1 MNVFHHVALQSL
13 KRSPARTLVTIVG
26 IALAAALM
34 TVVAAFGTSLLH
46 FLVISAEDK
55 YGDWHVSFDA
65 VDTAFV
71 QAQAQDPQ
79 VAHTAVLENLG
90 YATLEGVQS
99 PEKPYLFLAGLPA
112 ASWDT
117 LPIRLLSGRLPE
129 NDGEVL
135 VPSHLAVKGGVSLSV
150 GDTLTLSVGSRQAGG
165 ISLSQADP
173 YRPGEETLV
182 STAEKTYTVVGT
194 CERPTLES
202 HDAPGYTLL
211 TTAAPPGQATSLR
224 LFVTLYHPRQAQ
236 DYAAHTGY
244 SGQALYNEP
253 VLRFLGASESPV
265 FQTLL
270 VSVCGSLLAI
280 VMVGAFFLI
289 YNSFQ
294 ISLSKRMQQFGLLA
308 SVGAT
313 EKQLRSSVRFE
324 GLCLSAVGIPLGIL
338 AGIGGT
344 GLLLPVVSQKF
355 SAILHSSAPLT
366 LSLSLPALAAAA
378 AICLATV
385 LFSAALP
392 ARKALSK
399 PIMVW
404 LRQTEEIKEDA
415 KALNAAPLLQR
426 LYGLEGML
434 AHKNFRRNRKRY
446 RSVVLS
452 LTLSIVL
459 FVAGTTFSTTLKRL
473 ADQYTVDFDYDL
485 CLSTQAIPEDD
496 LHTLYPRLSAA
507 AGVTESSYQAVS
519 TFSCPVAGKDLSA
532 AYRAAAGTAQEET
545 LPLTL
550 EVQFIEDS
558 LYHTF
563 LAQLTPAQ
571 AEQMT
576 QQDSMLVVA
585 KGKFQSTGTIDL
597 FSASTLPL
605 SLSTASGSRTIQA
618 VFVDTYPEDPLP
630 TQTAQSASYVLLA
643 VAPYQQKA
651 QFDLLDAPTSLGL
664 TFRSATP
671 AQTVS
676 ELEAILQEA
685 GFAGQYTMYNLYEA
699 AAQFQDATFVVDV
712 FTYIFVL
719 LLFLIAAAN
728 VFNTISTNIKLRR
741 RELAMLRSVGM
752 AEGEFHRM
760 LRFECLFYGGRTL
773 LFGLP
778 LATLFAWLIQRVLA
792 SSEQLEH
799 FPFLF
804 PWASLLLS
812 AAGVFALVFLTT
824 WYAARQLK
832 QENILD
838 ALRDEMT

>member
-46 FLVISAEDK
+46 FLVISAENK

-99 PEKPYLFLAGLPA
+99 PEKPYLFLAGLPT

-182 STAEKTYTVVGT
+182 STTEKTYTVVGT
-194 CERPTLES
+194 CERPTLEP

-270 VSVCGSLLAI
+270 VSVCGS
-280 VMVGAFFLI
+280 
-289 YNSFQ
+289 
-294 ISLSKRMQQFGLLA
+294 LLA

-485 CLSTQAIPEDD
+485 CLSTQAIPEDG

-519 TFSCPVAGKDLSA
+519 TFSCPVAGRDLSA
-532 AYRAAAGTAQEET
+532 AYRAATGTAQEET

-558 LYHTF
+558 LYHAF

-712 FTYIFVL
+712 FTYVFVL

-778 LATLFAWLIQRVLA
+778 LATLFAWLIQRGLA

>member
-46 FLVISAEDK
+46 FLVISAENK

-182 STAEKTYTVVGT
+182 STTEKTYTVVGT
-194 CERPTLES
+194 CERPTLEP

-324 GLCLSAVGIPLGIL
+324 GLC
-338 AGIGGT
+338 
-344 GLLLPVVSQKF
+344 
-355 SAILHSSAPLT
+355 
-366 LSLSLPALAAAA
+366 
-378 AICLATV
+378 
-385 LFSAALP
+385 
-392 ARKALSK
+392 
-399 PIMVW
+399 
-404 LRQTEEIKEDA
+404 
-415 KALNAAPLLQR
+415 
-426 LYGLEGML
+426 
-434 AHKNFRRNRKRY
+434 
-446 RSVVLS
+446 
-452 LTLSIVL
+452 
-459 FVAGTTFSTTLKRL
+459 
-473 ADQYTVDFDYDL
+473 
-485 CLSTQAIPEDD
+485 
-496 LHTLYPRLSAA
+496 
-507 AGVTESSYQAVS
+507 
-519 TFSCPVAGKDLSA
+519 
-532 AYRAAAGTAQEET
+532 
-545 LPLTL
+545 
-550 EVQFIEDS
+550 
-558 LYHTF
+558 
-563 LAQLTPAQ
+563 
-571 AEQMT
+571 
-576 QQDSMLVVA
+576 
-585 KGKFQSTGTIDL
+585 
-597 FSASTLPL
+597 
-605 SLSTASGSRTIQA
+605 
-618 VFVDTYPEDPLP
+618 
-630 TQTAQSASYVLLA
+630 
-643 VAPYQQKA
+643 
-651 QFDLLDAPTSLGL
+651 
-664 TFRSATP
+664 
-671 AQTVS
+671 
-676 ELEAILQEA
+676 
-685 GFAGQYTMYNLYEA
+685 
-699 AAQFQDATFVVDV
+699 
-712 FTYIFVL
+712 
-719 LLFLIAAAN
+719 
-728 VFNTISTNIKLRR
+728 
-741 RELAMLRSVGM
+741 
-752 AEGEFHRM
+752 
-760 LRFECLFYGGRTL
+760 
-773 LFGLP
+773 
-778 LATLFAWLIQRVLA
+778 
-792 SSEQLEH
+792 
-799 FPFLF
+799 
-804 PWASLLLS
+804 
-812 AAGVFALVFLTT
+812 
-824 WYAARQLK
+824 
-832 QENILD
+832 
-838 ALRDEMT
+838 